1 MPRLQAV
8 LPTAN
13 KLAETIIDTSDDKDA
28 QILCLNSMQAVTK
41 EMLDSDSDYIGMM
54 ESNLDVLKT
63 ALAVEG

>member
-1 MPRLQAV
+1 DGSDD
-8 LPTAN
+8 
-13 KLAETIIDTSDDKDA
+13 KLAETIIDTSDFKDA